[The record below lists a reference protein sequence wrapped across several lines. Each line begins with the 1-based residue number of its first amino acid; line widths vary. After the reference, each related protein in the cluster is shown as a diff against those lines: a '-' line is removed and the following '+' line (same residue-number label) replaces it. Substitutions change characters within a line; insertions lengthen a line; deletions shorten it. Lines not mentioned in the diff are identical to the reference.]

1 MLLAPPKALPM
12 MATTGGGTGVAASP
26 WMAATN
32 FALAGAKLKRSL
44 KPKDHLFD
52 LENMK
57 PEETILRIGDSIS
70 LFSIEGNGYVSSE
83 GYALAPVDLF
93 LFLLV

>member
-1 MLLAPPKALPM
+1 MLLAPPGKVVPSTGASPM
-12 MATTGGGTGVAASP
+12 AASP

-83 GYALAPVDLF
+83 GYFIDGATCPIYYVF
-93 LFLLV
+93 LI